1 MEYSSMKRL
10 LSIALFIMLFA
21 SPTLA
26 QTTTQGGGP
35 NLNVQSGKGSGTLK
49 DTTVHTTFD
58 NGVVISTSKGS
69 DGQPNGGASG
79 GGDGAGNGSGGAN
92 GGTAGGG
99 AGDSKEG
106 H

>member
-1 MEYSSMKRL
+1 MKRV
-10 LSIALFIMLFA
+10 LSTVLFTMILA

-26 QTTTQGGGP
+26 QTTTTGGGP
-35 NLNVQSGKGSGTLK
+35 SLNVQSSKGSGTLK
-49 DTTVHTTFD
+49 DTTSHTTHS
-58 NGVVISTSKGS
+58 NGVVVSTSTGS
-69 DGQPNGGASG
+69 DGQPNGGSGG
-79 GGDGAGNGSGGAN
+79 GGDGGGNGGGGAN